1 MLARLCYKESMPKV
15 VDPVVR
21 RQEVAAAVWRV
32 VRRDGLD
39 RASVRNVA
47 TEAGLS
53 MGSLRHY
60 FASQSDLLSFTL
72 RMIIDRIETRI
83 AAIGPGGDDARERAE
98 RILVEVLPLDEE
110 RAAENQVWL
119 AFNARALVDP
129 ELRALCEE
137 AHDTLR
143 AGCRELVQALAPGAE
158 RELETDRLH
167 ALIDGLA
174 VHAALRP
181 QHTTPAR
188 MRAAL
193 ARHLDGLRLA

>member
-1 MLARLCYKESMPKV
+1 MPKV
-15 VDPVVR
+15 VDPAVR

-60 FASQSDLLSFTL
+60 FGTQSELLSFTL
-72 RMIIDRIETRI
+72 HMIIGRVETRI
-83 AAIGPGGDDARERAE
+83 AAIGPDGDARERAE
-98 RILVEVLPLDEE
+98 RILGEVLPMDEE

-137 AHDTLR
+137 AYDSLR
-143 AGCRELVQALAPGAE
+143 TGCRELVRDLAPGGDL
-158 RELETDRLH
+158 ELETDRLH
-167 ALIDGLA
+167 ALVDGLA
-174 VHAALRP
+174 VHAAMRP
-181 QHTTPAR
+181 EHATPTR
-188 MRAAL
+188 LRAAL
-193 ARHLDGLRLA
+193 ARHLDTLRDAR

>member
-1 MLARLCYKESMPKV
+1 MPKL
-15 VDPVVR
+15 VDPAAR

-47 TEAGLS
+47 AEAGLS

-60 FASQSDLLSFTL
+60 FGTQSELLIFTL
-72 RMIIDRIETRI
+72 RMIIDRVEARI
-83 AAIGPGGDDARERAE
+83 AAIGPAGEPRARAGRV
-98 RILVEVLPLDEE
+98 LDEVLPLDAE

-137 AHDTLR
+137 AYDTLR
-143 AGCRELVQALAPGAE
+143 AGCRELVRAMIPGGE
-158 RELETDRLH
+158 VELEADRLH
-167 ALIDGLA
+167 ALVDGLA
-174 VHAALRP
+174 VHAAMRP
-181 QHTTPAR
+181 EHASPDR
-188 MRAAL
+188 MRAVL
-193 ARHLDGLRLA
+193 GRHLDALR